1 MEENEEKRWLVSEES
16 LTHFIKKKRIVD
28 VSNTN
33 WSMTIYTLL
42 FICAL
47 CIVASI
53 GLIFVILLKP
63 KIVKTGGDMHYA
75 STLKNHTDKD
85 GKLIVNNQILEN
97 VTVVDSS
104 SSRNLPT
111 PNPTY
116 YFVSRAIRLIR
127 KFKA

>member
-16 LTHFIKKKRIVD
+16 LTNFIKKKRIVD

-53 GLIFVILLKP
+53 GLIFVILLFIPLFILFSPFIWIERYIRSDK
-63 KIVKTGGDMHYA
+63 GDDY
-75 STLKNHTDKD
+75 
-85 GKLIVNNQILEN
+85 EN
-97 VTVVDSS
+97 ITKRED
-104 SSRNLPT
+104 
-111 PNPTY
+111 
-116 YFVSRAIRLIR
+116 
-127 KFKA
+127 